1 MAKTIKITED
11 GFVWRLL
18 TLEQAKA
25 FFNADIDSLY
35 ALFEDD
41 TESLIHDIE
50 EIDEY
55 NSKDYVVEFGVEVG
69 FTNYKSLGKLEQLIK
84 QHDFTYE
91 RSDDHRAYKAGL
103 ANLKEIM
110 EAKAWVSQ
118 KDYVSL
124 WNKYA
129 PTGLKFN

>member
-1 MAKTIKITED
+1 MAKTIKITEN

-25 FFNADIDSLY
+25 FFNANIDSLY

-55 NSKDYVVEFGVEVG
+55 NLKRIVEFGVEVG
-69 FTNYKSLGKLEQLIK
+69 FANYKSLEKLEQLIK

-103 ANLKEIM
+103 ANLEEIM
-110 EAKAWVSQ
+110 KAKDCVSRE
-118 KDYVSL
+118 DYVSL

-129 PTGLKFN
+129 PKGLKFK